1 MNAPESVEALLIARV
16 RRGDNDAFSTLVSTH
31 QSRVR
36 QQLRRLVGNSR
47 ATHGDDALADD
58 LAQDVFVRAWQQL
71 HAFRGEARFA
81 TWLYRIA
88 YHRYLEHV
96 RSAQG
101 THALEVCDDH
111 GSDDVEGE
119 CPHDGAQR
127 IDVERALARLPDAE
141 RVAIIHCHWLDLS
154 HQEAADVLG
163 WPLGTVKSHIA
174 RGKEKLRISLAA
186 WNKET
191 TS

>member
-1 MNAPESVEALLIARV
+1 MNDQETAEAMLIARV
-16 RRGDNDAFSTLVSTH
+16 RCGDAAAFSSLVASH

-36 QQLRRLVGNSR
+36 QQLRRLVCSSR
-47 ATHGDDALADD
+47 ATYGGDALADD

-71 HAFRGEARFA
+71 RAFRGEARFA

-88 YHRYLEHV
+88 YCRYLEHV
-96 RSAQG
+96 RSVRG
-101 THALEVCDDH
+101 LTGIEVHVDA
-111 GSDDVEGE
+111 SEVEGE

-127 IDVERALARLPDAE
+127 IDVERALALLPDAE
-141 RVAIIHCHWLDLS
+141 RVAIVHCHWLDLS
-154 HQEAADVLG
+154 HQETADVLG

-174 RGKEKLRISLAA
+174 RGKAKLRIALAA

-191 TS
+191 AS